1 MGVVSGVR
9 DVAPAFERATGHKV
23 IVSFEAGPSLMQKVN
38 AGAPAD
44 LVAHYP
50 DVIDDLIKQG
60 KVVDS
65 RVDFA
70 RAGVGVAV
78 KAGAPKPDIGS
89 TEAFKH
95 AMLAAK
101 SIAYSTAEIG
111 MQQINVIL
119 PVAGADYVGPL
130 PAELQG
136 YVDFAVGVLAVSKHR
151 DAAQALVKFMSSS
164 EAAPL
169 IRKSGMEPPP
179 H

>member
-44 LVAHYP
+44 LVTHYP

-60 KVVDS
+60 KVVGG
-65 RVDFA
+65 RIDFA

-78 KAGAPKPDIGS
+78 KAGAPKPDIG
-89 TEAFKH
+89 TPEAFRR

-101 SIAYSTAEIG
+101 SIAYARTGASGIIAAKLMERLGIA
-111 MQQINVIL
+111 QQFKDKNQPGRRG
-119 PVAGADYVGPL
+119 PVD
-130 PAELQG
+130 
-136 YVDFAVGVLAVSKHR
+136 
-151 DAAQALVKFMSSS
+151 
-164 EAAPL
+164 
-169 IRKSGMEPPP
+169 
-179 H
+179 